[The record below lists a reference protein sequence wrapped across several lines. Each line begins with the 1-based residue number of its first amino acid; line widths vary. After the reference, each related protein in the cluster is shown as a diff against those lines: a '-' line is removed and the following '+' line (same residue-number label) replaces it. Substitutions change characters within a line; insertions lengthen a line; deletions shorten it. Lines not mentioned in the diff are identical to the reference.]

1 MIDETLMAKYRV
13 TVDTGGTFSDFVFFN
28 EDTGAISITKVPSTP
43 REPFQ
48 AVLNGVKEL
57 VDQGVNA
64 KDISFFC
71 HGTTVGT
78 NALLEEKGAKTGL
91 LVTQGFRGIYE
102 VMEQTRG
109 YGPATYDLFF
119 EKPRLLAPPYLTEE
133 IPERV
138 DFRGNALKPIDVEAS
153 RAAVKRL
160 KKKGV
165 QSVAVCFLFS
175 FLNPDH
181 ELKTKAILAEEF
193 PEATLSLSC
202 EVLPQIRE
210 FYRMSTTVINA
221 YIAPVMA
228 NYLGRLGNRLKEM
241 GVMTPKLYIMQ
252 SNGGVSTFEGST
264 KKPVA
269 TVLSGPAGG
278 VIASMG
284 TCERIDINNIITFDM
299 GGTSC
304 DVALIHQGHPVITT
318 QGKIN
323 QRPISLPMLDIHTVS
338 AGGGTIAR
346 IDAVGGLQVG
356 PDSAGADPGPV
367 SYNRGGQEITITDAN
382 IVIGVLDPDRFLGG
396 RMKLD
401 KAKAEK
407 MLEDKIARP
416 LGLNPLEAADGIL
429 NIINVKMEEAIKA
442 VSSQRGYDIRDFTLV
457 AFGGGGP
464 MHAGRIALDLG
475 IPSVLI
481 PLTPGVHSALGLL
494 MSDVK
499 HDYVRSKLA
508 GLDELDLNEVNQLFA
523 QLIDGAKADLRSE
536 GFQENEIRLELF
548 LDLRYAGQGYE
559 LTVPCPMP
567 PLKPPDLKLMR
578 ERFDAQHEQASGHKA
593 ETEPVE
599 LVSLR
604 LISYGLVPQAKLSPS
619 KPTGRKVND
628 ARTGA
633 RKVYFGKQHGML
645 NCQIYRRDLLE
656 PGHRISGPAIVE
668 QLDTT
673 TVIHPEQE
681 AAVDDYRN
689 IIIKETSKV

>member
-1 MIDETLMAKYRV
+1 MSKYRV
-13 TVDTGGTFSDFVFFN
+13 TVDTGGTFSDFVFFD
-28 EDTGAISITKVPSTP
+28 EDTGEITITKVPSTP
-43 REPFQ
+43 KEPFQ
-48 AVLNGVKEL
+48 AVLNGVQEL
-57 VDQGVNA
+57 IDQGVAA

-119 EKPRLLAPPYLTEE
+119 EKPRLLAPPYFTEE

-138 DFRGNALKPIDVEAS
+138 DFKGNALKAIDVEAS
-153 RAAVKRL
+153 REAIRRL

-181 ELKTKAILAEEF
+181 ELKIKELFAEEF
-193 PEATLSLSC
+193 PEARLSLSY

-210 FYRMSTTVINA
+210 FYRLSTTVINA
-221 YIAPVMA
+221 YIQPVMA
-228 NYLGRLGNRLKEM
+228 SYLGRLENRMREM
-241 GVMTPKLYIMQ
+241 GVTTPKLYIMQ
-252 SNGGVSTFEGST
+252 SNGGVSTFKGSAE
-264 KKPVA
+264 KPVA

-284 TCERIDINNIITFDM
+284 TCERVGINNIITFDM

-304 DVALIHQGHPVITT
+304 DVALIHEGNPVITT

-323 QRPISLPMLDIHTVS
+323 LRPIALPMLDIHTVS

-346 IDAVGGLQVG
+346 IDAVGGLLVG

-367 SYNRGGQEITITDAN
+367 CYDRGGDNITVTDAN
-382 IVIGVLDPDRFLGG
+382 MVAGVLDPDHFLGG
-396 RMKLD
+396 RMKLN
-401 KAKAEK
+401 KPKAEK
-407 MLEDKIARP
+407 TLQEKIAKP
-416 LGLNPLEAADGIL
+416 LKLDLLEAADGVL
-429 NIINVKMEEAIKA
+429 KIINAKMEEAIKA
-442 VSSQRGYDIRDFTLV
+442 VSSARGYDIRDFTLV

-464 MHAGRIALDLG
+464 MHAGRMALDLG
-475 IPSVLI
+475 IPQVLV

-499 HDYVRSKLA
+499 HDYVRSKLVS
-508 GLDELDLNEVNQLFA
+508 LDDLDLTEINPMFQQLTER
-523 QLIDGAKADLRSE
+523 AKADLHSE
-536 GFQENEIRLELF
+536 GFSDEEIKLEPY

-567 PLKPPDLKLMR
+567 PLTKHDLTIMR
-578 ERFDAQHEQASGHKA
+578 GRFDTMHEQNSGHKA

-604 LISYGLVPQAKLSPS
+604 LISLGLVQQAKLSPG
-619 KPTGRKVND
+619 KVTGGKVEAAKIGERKVF
-628 ARTGA
+628 
-633 RKVYFGKQHGML
+633 FGTEHGVV
-645 NCQIYRRDLLE
+645 NTQIYRRDLLE
-656 PGHRISGPAIVE
+656 PGHQLIGPAIVE

-681 AAVDDYRN
+681 ASVDSYRN
-689 IIIKETSKV
+689 IIIKEKS

>member
-1 MIDETLMAKYRV
+1 MSKYRV

-28 EDTGAISITKVPSTP
+28 EDNGEISITKVPSTP
-43 REPFQ
+43 KEPFQ
-48 AVLNGVKEL
+48 AVLNGIKEL
-57 VDQGVNA
+57 TDQGVSA
-64 KDISFFC
+64 RDISFFC

-78 NALLEEKGAKTGL
+78 NALLEEKGAKAGL

-119 EKPRLLAPPYLTEE
+119 EKPRLLAPPYFTEE

-138 DFRGNALKPIDVEAS
+138 DFKGNVLKAIDVEGS
-153 RAAVKRL
+153 RAAIRRL

-165 QSVAVCFLFS
+165 HSVAVCFLFS

-181 ELKTKAILAEEF
+181 ELKIKELFAEEF
-193 PEATLSLSC
+193 PEARLSLSF

-210 FYRMSTTVINA
+210 FYRLSTTVINA
-221 YIAPVMA
+221 YIQPVMA
-228 NYLGRLGNRLKEM
+228 SYLSRLESRMREI
-241 GVMTPKLYIMQ
+241 GVNTPKLYIMQ
-252 SNGGVSTFEGST
+252 SNGGVSTFKGSAE
-264 KKPVA
+264 KPVA

-284 TCERIDINNIITFDM
+284 TCERVGINNIITFDM

-304 DVALIHQGHPVITT
+304 DVALIHQGNPVITT

-323 QRPISLPMLDIHTVS
+323 LRPIALPMLDIHTVS

-356 PDSAGADPGPV
+356 PHSAGADPGPV
-367 SYNRGGQEITITDAN
+367 CYDRGGEEITVTDAN
-382 IVIGVLDPDRFLGG
+382 LVCGVLDPDQFLGG
-396 RMKLD
+396 RMKLNQ
-401 KAKAEK
+401 AKARQVVQEK
-407 MLEDKIARP
+407 LAEP
-416 LGLNPLEAADGIL
+416 LRLDLLEAADGVL
-429 NIINVKMEEAIKA
+429 KIINVKMEEAIKA
-442 VSSQRGYDIRDFTLV
+442 VSSARGYDIRDFTLV

-464 MHAGRIALDLG
+464 MHAGRMALDLG
-475 IPSVLI
+475 IPSVLV

-499 HDYVRSKLA
+499 HDYVRSKLV
-508 GLDELDLNEVNQLFA
+508 GLDDLDLAEINHLFH
-523 QLIDGAKADLRSE
+523 QLIERAKADLHGE
-536 GFQENEIRLELF
+536 GFDEEEIKIEPY

-559 LTVPCPMP
+559 LTVPCQMP
-567 PLKPPDLKLMR
+567 PLTKHDLTIMR
-578 ERFDAQHEQASGHKA
+578 GRFDTMHEQSSGHKA

-604 LISYGLVPQAKLSPS
+604 LISLGLVPQAKLSPG
-619 KPTGRKVND
+619 KVTGRKIE
-628 ARTGA
+628 AAKSGE
-633 RKVYFGKQHGML
+633 RKVFFGKEHGML
-645 NCQIYRRDLLE
+645 LTQVYNRDRLE
-656 PGHRISGPAIVE
+656 PGHQINGPAIVE

-681 AAVDDYRN
+681 AAVDEYRN
-689 IIIKETSKV
+689 IIIKEKA

>member
-1 MIDETLMAKYRV
+1 MAKYRV

-48 AVLNGVKEL
+48 AILNGVKEL
-57 VDQGVNA
+57 VDNGVNA
-64 KDISFFC
+64 RDISFFC

-153 RAAVKRL
+153 RESVKRL

-181 ELKTKAILAEEF
+181 ELKIKEIFAEEF

-228 NYLGRLGNRLKEM
+228 SYISRLENRLKEM

-252 SNGGVSTFEGST
+252 SNGGVSTFDGST

-284 TCERIDINNIITFDM
+284 TCERIGINNIITFDM

-356 PDSAGADPGPV
+356 PHSAGADPGPV
-367 SYNRGGQEITITDAN
+367 SYNRGGEEITVTDAN
-382 IVIGVLDPDRFLGG
+382 IVTGVLDPNHFLGG

-407 MLEDKIARP
+407 ILQEKIAKP

-508 GLDELDLNEVNQLFA
+508 GLDELELNEINQLFA
-523 QLIDGAKADLRSE
+523 QLIDRASADLRSE
-536 GFQENEIRLELF
+536 GFQDNEIKLEPF

-559 LTVPCPMP
+559 LTVACPMA
-567 PLKPPDLKLMR
+567 PLKPADLKLMR
-578 ERFDAQHEQASGHKA
+578 ERFDAQHELASGHKA

-619 KPTGRKVND
+619 KATGRKVNE
-628 ARTGA
+628 AKTGA
-633 RKVYFGKQHGML
+633 RKVYFGQQHGML
-645 NCQIYRRDLLE
+645 DCQIYTRDLLE
-656 PGHRISGPAIVE
+656 PGHRISGPGIVE

-689 IIIKETSKV
+689 LIVKEKA

>member
-1 MIDETLMAKYRV
+1 MAKYRV

-43 REPFQ
+43 SEPFQ
-48 AVLNGVKEL
+48 AVLNGIKEL
-57 VDQGVNA
+57 IDEGVNA

-138 DFRGNALKPIDVEAS
+138 DFRGNALKPIEVEAS
-153 RAAVKRL
+153 RDAVKRL

-165 QSVAVCFLFS
+165 QSVAICFLFS

-181 ELKTKAILAEEF
+181 ELKIKEIFAEEF

-228 NYLGRLGNRLKEM
+228 SYLGRLEKRLKEL
-241 GVMTPKLYIMQ
+241 GVTTPKLYIMQ
-252 SNGGVSTFEGST
+252 SNGGVSTFDGST

-269 TVLSGPAGG
+269 TILSGPAGG

-284 TCERIDINNIITFDM
+284 TCERVGVNNIITFDM

-346 IDAVGGLQVG
+346 IDAVGALQVG
-356 PDSAGADPGPV
+356 PHSAGADPGPV
-367 SYNRGGQEITITDAN
+367 SYNRGGQYITVTDAN
-382 IVIGVLDPDRFLGG
+382 IVTGVLDPEHFLGG

-401 KAKAEK
+401 KPKAEK
-407 MLEDKIARP
+407 TLEEKIARP
-416 LGLNPLEAADGIL
+416 LGLNRLEAADGIL
-429 NIINVKMEEAIKA
+429 SIINVKMEEAIKA

-508 GLDELDLNEVNQLFA
+508 GLDELDLNEVNHLFA
-523 QLIDGAKADLRSE
+523 QLIDRAKADLRSE
-536 GFQENEIRLELF
+536 GFQDNEIKLEPF

-559 LTVPCPMP
+559 LTVACPMP
-567 PLKPPDLKLMR
+567 PLKQADLTLMR

-619 KPTGRKVND
+619 KATGRRVSEAK
-628 ARTGA
+628 TGE
-633 RKVYFGKQHGML
+633 RKVYFGKQHGTL
-645 NCQIYRRDLLE
+645 NCQIYKRELLE
-656 PGHRISGPAIVE
+656 PGHRVFGPAIVE

-689 IIIKETSKV
+689 LIVKEKKLA

>member
-1 MIDETLMAKYRV
+1 MLDETAMAKYRV

-28 EDTGAISITKVPSTP
+28 EESGEIAITKVPSTP

-57 VDQGVNA
+57 LDRNVAAGN
-64 KDISFFC
+64 ISFFC

-78 NALLEEKGAKTGL
+78 NALLEEKGATTGL

-119 EKPRLLAPPYLTEE
+119 EKPRLLAPPYYTEE

-138 DFRGNALKPIDVEAS
+138 DFRGNVLKPIDIEAA
-153 RAAVKRL
+153 RHAIRRL

-175 FLNPDH
+175 FMNPDH
-181 ELKTKAILAEEF
+181 ELKVKEIFAGEF
-193 PEATLSLSC
+193 PEARLSLSF

-221 YIAPVMA
+221 YIQPVMA
-228 NYLGRLGNRLKEM
+228 SYLNRLESRM
-241 GVMTPKLYIMQ
+241 RELGVTTPKLYIMQ
-252 SNGGVSTFEGST
+252 SNGGVSTFTGSA

-284 TCERIDINNIITFDM
+284 TCERVAIDNIITFDM

-304 DVALIHQGHPVITT
+304 DVALIHKGNPVITT

-323 QRPISLPMLDIHTVS
+323 LRPISLPMLDIHTVS

-346 IDAVGGLQVG
+346 IDAVGALQVG

-367 SYNRGGQEITITDAN
+367 CYDRGGENITITDAN
-382 IVIGVLDPDRFLGG
+382 MTTGVLHPDHFLGG
-396 RMKLD
+396 RMKLN
-401 KAKAEK
+401 KEKAEV
-407 MLEDKIARP
+407 LLQEKIAKP
-416 LGLNPLEAADGIL
+416 LKLDTLEAADGIL

-464 MHAGRIALDLG
+464 MHAGRMALDLG
-475 IPSVLI
+475 IPTVLI
-481 PLTPGVHSALGLL
+481 PFTPGVHSALGLL

-508 GLDELDLNEVNQLFA
+508 GLEELELDELNGLFA
-523 QLIDGAKADLRSE
+523 QLVNQAKADLHAE
-536 GFQENEIRLELF
+536 GFHDHEIKIEPY

-567 PLKPPDLKLMR
+567 PLTKQDLGLMR
-578 ERFDAQHEQASGHKA
+578 GRFDTVHEQNSGHKA

-604 LISYGLVPQAKLSPS
+604 LISLGLVPQAKLSPG
-619 KPTGRKVND
+619 KITGRKVEE

-633 RKVYFGKQHGML
+633 RDVFFGKEHGVL
-645 NCQIYRRDLLE
+645 RTDVYHREPLE
-656 PGHRISGPAIVE
+656 PGHIIVGPAIVE

-673 TVIHPEQE
+673 TVIHPEQQ
-681 AAVDDYRN
+681 AQVDGYRN
-689 IIIKETSKV
+689 LIITERT

>member
-1 MIDETLMAKYRV
+1 MAKYRV

-28 EDTGAISITKVPSTP
+28 EDTGEITITKVPSTP

-48 AVLNGVKEL
+48 AVLNGVNEL
-57 VDQGVNA
+57 IDQRAAA

-78 NALLEEKGAKTGL
+78 NALLEEKGARTGL

-138 DFRGNALKPIDVEAS
+138 DFRGQALKPIDVEAS
-153 RAAVKRL
+153 REAIRRL

-165 QSVAVCFLFS
+165 ESVAVCFLFS

-181 ELKTKAILAEEF
+181 ELKIKEIFAQEF
-193 PEATLSLSC
+193 PEARLSLSC

-221 YIAPVMA
+221 YIQPVMA
-228 NYLGRLGNRLKEM
+228 SYLNRLESRMRDM
-241 GVMTPKLYIMQ
+241 GVTTPKLYIMQ
-252 SNGGVSTFEGST
+252 SNGGVSTFAGSGN
-264 KKPVA
+264 KPVA

-284 TCERIDINNIITFDM
+284 TCERVGISNIITFDM

-304 DVALIHQGHPVITT
+304 DVALIHQGNPVITT
-318 QGKIN
+318 QGKIS

-367 SYNRGGQEITITDAN
+367 SYDRGGENITITDAN
-382 IVIGVLDPDRFLGG
+382 IVTGVLDPEHFLGG
-396 RMKLD
+396 RMKLN
-401 KAKAEK
+401 KAKADGL
-407 MLEDKIARP
+407 LEEKIAKP
-416 LGLNPLEAADGIL
+416 LGLNLLEAADGIL
-429 NIINVKMEEAIKA
+429 KIINAKMEEAIKA
-442 VSSQRGYDIRDFTLV
+442 VSSARGYDIRDFTLV

-499 HDYVRSKLA
+499 HDYVRSKLV
-508 GLDELDLNEVNQLFA
+508 GLDDLDLHEINRLFG
-523 QLIDGAKADLRSE
+523 QLIDQARTDLHSE
-536 GFQENEIRLELF
+536 GFQDEDIKIEPY

-567 PLKPPDLKLMR
+567 PLTKHDLLLMR
-578 ERFDAQHEQASGHKA
+578 GRFDTLHEQNSGHKA

-604 LISYGLVPQAKLSPS
+604 LISLGLVPQAKLSPG
-619 KPTGRKVND
+619 KITGRKVEE
-628 ARTGA
+628 AKTSE
-633 RKVYFGKQHGML
+633 RKVFFGKEHGML
-645 NCQIYRRDLLE
+645 NTQIYDRDKLE
-656 PGHRISGPAIVE
+656 PGHRIEGPAIVE

-681 AAVDDYRN
+681 ATVDEYRN
-689 IIIKETSKV
+689 LIVTERK

>member
-1 MIDETLMAKYRV
+1 MAKYRV

-43 REPFQ
+43 SEPFQ

-57 VDQGVNA
+57 VDNGVNA
-64 KDISFFC
+64 RDISFFC

-138 DFRGNALKPIDVEAS
+138 DFRGNALKPIEMEPS
-153 RAAVKRL
+153 REAVKRL

-181 ELKTKAILAEEF
+181 ELKIKEIFAAEF

-228 NYLGRLGNRLKEM
+228 NYISRLENRLKEL

-284 TCERIDINNIITFDM
+284 TCERIGVNNIITFDM

-304 DVALIHQGHPVITT
+304 DVALIHQSHPVITT

-346 IDAVGGLQVG
+346 IDVVGGLQVG
-356 PDSAGADPGPV
+356 PHSAGADPGPV
-367 SYNRGGQEITITDAN
+367 SYNRGGEEITVTDAN
-382 IVIGVLDPDRFLGG
+382 IVTGVLDPDHFLGG

-407 MLEDKIARP
+407 ILEEKIAKP
-416 LGLNPLEAADGIL
+416 LGLSRLEAADGIL
-429 NIINVKMEEAIKA
+429 DIINVKMEEAIKA

-464 MHAGRIALDLG
+464 MHAGRIAIDLG

-508 GLDELDLNEVNQLFA
+508 GLDELDLDEVNQLFA
-523 QLIDGAKADLRSE
+523 ELIDRASAELRSE
-536 GFQENEIRLELF
+536 GFRDNEINLEPF

-559 LTVPCPMP
+559 LTVPSPMP
-567 PLKPPDLKLMR
+567 PLKPADLKLMR
-578 ERFDAQHEQASGHKA
+578 ERFDAQHELASGHKA

-619 KPTGRKVND
+619 KAMGRKVNE
-628 ARTGA
+628 ARSGE

-645 NCQIYRRDLLE
+645 HCQIYTRDLLE

-681 AAVDDYRN
+681 AAVDEYKNLIVRE
-689 IIIKETSKV
+689 KA

>member
-1 MIDETLMAKYRV
+1 MLQPNTMAKYRV

-28 EDTGAISITKVPSTP
+28 EDTGEISITKVPSTP
-43 REPFQ
+43 KEPFQ

-57 VDQGVNA
+57 VDQGA
-64 KDISFFC
+64 AARDISFFC

-78 NALLEEKGAKTGL
+78 NTLLEEKGAKTGL

-153 RAAVKRL
+153 LQAVRKL

-175 FLNPDH
+175 FMNPDH
-181 ELKTKAILAEEF
+181 ELKIKEIFAKEF
-193 PEATLSLSC
+193 PEANLSLSY

-228 NYLGRLGNRLKEM
+228 NYLSRLENRLKEM
-241 GVMTPKLYIMQ
+241 GVKTPKLYIMQ

-264 KKPVA
+264 RKPVA

-284 TCERIDINNIITFDM
+284 TCERIGVNNIITFDM

-304 DVALIHQGHPVITT
+304 DVALIHQGNPVITT
-318 QGKIN
+318 QGRIN

-346 IDAVGGLQVG
+346 IDAVGALQVG

-367 SYNRGGQEITITDAN
+367 CYDRGGAEITVTDAN
-382 IVIGVLDPDRFLGG
+382 VVIGVLDPNHFLGG
-396 RMKLD
+396 RMKLN
-401 KAKAEK
+401 KVRAERA
-407 MLEDKIARP
+407 LEEKIAGP
-416 LGLNPLEAADGIL
+416 LRLSLLEAADGVL
-429 NIINVKMEEAIKA
+429 DIINVKMEEAIKA

-475 IPSVLI
+475 IPTVLI

-508 GLDELDLNEVNQLFA
+508 GLNELDLDEVNGLFA
-523 QLIDGAKADLRSE
+523 QLTEQAKADLVAE
-536 GFQENEIRLELF
+536 GFLDAEIRLDAF

-559 LTVPCPMP
+559 LTVPCPAP
-567 PLKPPDLKLMR
+567 PLKKSDLELMR
-578 ERFDAQHEQASGHKA
+578 QRFDTQHEQASGHKA

-604 LISYGLVPQAKLSPS
+604 LISYGLVPQAKLSPA
-619 KPTGRKVND
+619 KATGRKL
-628 ARTGA
+628 AEAKTGE
-633 RKVYFGKQHGML
+633 RRIYFGKEHGML
-645 NCQIYRRDLLE
+645 NCQIYTRDPLE
-656 PGHRISGPAIVE
+656 PGHKISGPAVIE

-681 AAVDDYRN
+681 GTVDNYRN
-689 IIIKETSKV
+689 IIIKEMRKV

>member
-1 MIDETLMAKYRV
+1 MAKYRV

-57 VDQGVNA
+57 IKEGVNA
-64 KDISFFC
+64 RDISFFC

-153 RAAVKRL
+153 RESVKRL

-181 ELKTKAILAEEF
+181 ELKIKEIFAEEF

-228 NYLGRLGNRLKEM
+228 SYISRLENRLKEM
-241 GVMTPKLYIMQ
+241 GVITPKLYIMQ
-252 SNGGVSTFEGST
+252 SNGGVSTFDGST

-284 TCERIDINNIITFDM
+284 TCERIGINNIITFDM

-356 PDSAGADPGPV
+356 PHSAGADPGPV
-367 SYNRGGQEITITDAN
+367 SYNRGGEEITVTDAN
-382 IVIGVLDPDRFLGG
+382 IVTGVLDPNHFLGG

-407 MLEDKIARP
+407 ILQEKIAKP

-508 GLDELDLNEVNQLFA
+508 GLDELELNEINQLFA
-523 QLIDGAKADLRSE
+523 QLIDRASADLRSE
-536 GFQENEIRLELF
+536 GFQDNEIKLEPF

-559 LTVPCPMP
+559 LTVACPMP
-567 PLKPPDLKLMR
+567 PLKPADLKLMR
-578 ERFDAQHEQASGHKA
+578 ERFDAQHELASGHKA

-619 KPTGRKVND
+619 KATGRKLNE
-628 ARTGA
+628 AKTGV

-645 NCQIYRRDLLE
+645 DCQIYTRDLLE

-681 AAVDDYRN
+681 AAGDDYRN
-689 IIIKETSKV
+689 LIIKETQKP

>member
-1 MIDETLMAKYRV
+1 MLDETAMANYRV

-28 EDTGAISITKVPSTP
+28 EETGEISITKLPSTP

-48 AVLNGVKEL
+48 AVVNGVKEL
-57 VDQGVNA
+57 LERGVA
-64 KDISFFC
+64 AGDVSFFC

-78 NALLEEKGAKTGL
+78 NALLEEKGARTGL

-119 EKPRLLAPPYLTEE
+119 EKPRLLAPPFYTEE

-138 DFRGNALKPIDVEAS
+138 DFRGNVLKPIDVEAA
-153 RAAVKRL
+153 RLAIRRL

-181 ELKTKAILAEEF
+181 ELKIKELFGEES
-193 PEATLSLSC
+193 PEAHLSLSY

-210 FYRMSTTVINA
+210 FYRMSTTIINA
-221 YIAPVMA
+221 YIQPVMA
-228 NYLGRLGNRLKEM
+228 NYLGTLENRMREM
-241 GVMTPKLYIMQ
+241 AITTPKLYIMQ
-252 SNGGVSTFEGST
+252 SNGGVSTFAGSA

-284 TCERIDINNIITFDM
+284 TCERVGINNIITFDM

-323 QRPISLPMLDIHTVS
+323 LRPIALPMLDIHTVS

-346 IDAVGGLQVG
+346 LDAVGGLQVG

-367 SYNRGGQEITITDAN
+367 CYDRGGENITITDAN
-382 IVIGVLDPDRFLGG
+382 MVIGVLDPDHFLGG
-396 RMKLD
+396 RMKLN
-401 KAKAEK
+401 KAKAQRL
-407 MLEDKIARP
+407 LEEKIAKP
-416 LGLNPLEAADGIL
+416 LTMDLMEAAHGVLD
-429 NIINVKMEEAIKA
+429 IINVKMEEAIKA

-464 MHAGRIALDLG
+464 MHAGKMALDLG

-499 HDYVRSKLA
+499 HDYVRSK
-508 GLDELDLNEVNQLFA
+508 
-523 QLIDGAKADLRSE
+523 
-536 GFQENEIRLELF
+536 
-548 LDLRYAGQGYE
+548 
-559 LTVPCPMP
+559 
-567 PLKPPDLKLMR
+567 
-578 ERFDAQHEQASGHKA
+578 
-593 ETEPVE
+593 
-599 LVSLR
+599 
-604 LISYGLVPQAKLSPS
+604 
-619 KPTGRKVND
+619 
-628 ARTGA
+628 
-633 RKVYFGKQHGML
+633 
-645 NCQIYRRDLLE
+645 
-656 PGHRISGPAIVE
+656 
-668 QLDTT
+668 
-673 TVIHPEQE
+673 
-681 AAVDDYRN
+681 
-689 IIIKETSKV
+689 